1 MAQQGGLKVQTVL
14 AVYILKGKQIEM
26 YKLSWYR
33 IVLMCGIC
41 HKESL
46 AEGFIKLQ

>member
-26 YKLSWYR
+26 YKVR
-33 IVLMCGIC
+33 IVLMCGIY
-41 HKESL
+41 HKEPL